1 LECQLSV
8 DNRGYQ
14 IQSLKNHISSSC
26 ELYLPLH
33 LLNIVKTM
41 EPIYTNHQRALGLLL
56 MRQKLQLTRYER
68 CRCSEYTVIVGINT
82 SHNNNIHCT
91 WKKYSVIVIFYY
103 VFLIKP
109 HFFKTLVESQFL
121 FDFDEMFTI
130 KGRINVVLHCNFNLI
145 L

>member
-1 LECQLSV
+1 
-8 DNRGYQ
+8 
-14 IQSLKNHISSSC
+14 
-26 ELYLPLH
+26 
-33 LLNIVKTM
+33 M

-91 WKKYSVIVIFYY
+91 CKKYSVIVIFYY

-109 HFFKTLVESQFL
+109 HFFKTLVQSQFL
-121 FDFDEMFTI
+121 FDFDEMFTN